1 MKNKFPNRPKIF
13 KPSKIDILDNR
24 KFPESEE
31 CFKPKETIEEKEN
44 GTKEEVNIIE
54 EVQKKPNEEE
64 KEAKDEEAKDEE
76 SKDEALKDEESK
88 DEESK
93 DEESKDEESEDSEL
107 IKANE
112 FHNLSNNIIIE
123 MRKNNET
130 IIKVMNRKNISNII
144 VKKSNKNN
152 NIFEKSKEDNIK
164 INENA
169 ISKLIMKLRF
179 TSRYNVGD
187 DQNLKNSMPPT
198 IISN

>member
-76 SKDEALKDEESK
+76 SKDEAL
-88 DEESK
+88 K

-187 DQNLKNSMPPT
+187 DQNLKDSMPPT

>member
-76 SKDEALKDEESK
+76 SKDEAL
-88 DEESK
+88 K